1 MEQEKI
7 ENAIITDT
15 YLGVEGGYLTA
26 RIYLDGGRWCCL
38 FGNYGLGHWDDTSK
52 NSSGYAAWAISELL
66 KTIGVKS
73 WEQLSDTYVR
83 VKCGG
88 LGGRIVSVGNI
99 LYDKWFSFENCPFDP
114 NNNSRKS
121 SDVQM

>member
-15 YLGVEGGYLTA
+15 YLGVERGYLTA
-26 RIYLDGGRWCCL
+26 RIDLNGSRWCCS
-38 FGNYGLGHWDDTSK
+38 FGDYVLGQWDDASE

-73 WEQLSDTYVR
+73 WEQLPDTYVR
-83 VKCGG
+83 VKHSG
-88 LGGRIVSVGNI
+88 LGGRIVAIGNI
-99 LYDKWFSFENCPFDP
+99 MHDKWFSFENCPFDP
-114 NNNSRKS
+114 NSNSRES

>member
-15 YLGVEGGYLTA
+15 YLGVERGYLTA
-26 RIYLDGGRWCCL
+26 RIDLDGGGWCCS
-38 FGNYGLGHWDDTSK
+38 FGDYVLGHWDYTSK
-52 NSSGYAAWAISELL
+52 ISSGYAAWVISELL

-83 VKCGG
+83 VKRGG
-88 LGGRIVSVGNI
+88 WGGRIVAVGNI
-99 LYDKWFSFENCPFDP
+99 LHDKWFSFENCPFDQ
-114 NNNSRKS
+114 NNNSRES